1 MLLPPVYIL
10 AVPSPDDI
18 IRAETL
24 RHAEGIAKYKQN
36 RLIAET
42 LELQYLEPPVM
53 KRDDFAAHCLSIKN
67 SSID

>member
-24 RHAEGIAKYKQN
+24 RHAEGIAKYKQD

>member
-1 MLLPPVYIL
+1 MSLPPVYIS

-53 KRDDFAAHCLSIKN
+53 KREDFAAHCLSIKN
-67 SSID
+67 NSID

>member
-1 MLLPPVYIL
+1 MLLPPVYIS

>member
-42 LELQYLEPPVM
+42 LDLQYLEPPVM
-53 KRDDFAAHCLSIKN
+53 KREDFAAHCLSIKN

>member
-53 KRDDFAAHCLSIKN
+53 KREDFAAHCLSIKN
-67 SSID
+67 SSIN

>member
-1 MLLPPVYIL
+1 MLLPPVYISV
-10 AVPSPDDI
+10 VPSPDDI

>member
-1 MLLPPVYIL
+1 MLLPPVYIPS
-10 AVPSPDDI
+10 VPSPDEI

-24 RHAEGIAKYKQN
+24 RHAEGIAKYKQD

-53 KRDDFAAHCLSIKN
+53 NRDDFAAHCLSIKN
-67 SSID
+67 SSIN

>member
-1 MLLPPVYIL
+1 VDILPVYIKD
-10 AVPSPDDI
+10 VPSPDDI

-24 RHAEGIAKYKQN
+24 RHAAGIAKYKQD
-36 RLIAET
+36 RLIAEA
-42 LELQYLEPPVM
+42 LELQYLEPPVI

>member
-1 MLLPPVYIL
+1 VDILPVYIKN
-10 AVPSPDDI
+10 VPSPDDI

-53 KRDDFAAHCLSIKN
+53 KRDGFAAHCLSIKN

>member
-1 MLLPPVYIL
+1 VDILPVYIKD
-10 AVPSPDDI
+10 VPSPDDI

-36 RLIAET
+36 RLIAEA

-53 KRDDFAAHCLSIKN
+53 KREDFAAHCLSIKN

>member
-1 MLLPPVYIL
+1 MDIPPVYIKD
-10 AVPSPDDI
+10 VPSPDEV

-24 RHAEGIAKYKQN
+24 RHAEGIAKYKQD

-53 KRDDFAAHCLSIKN
+53 KREDFAAHCLSIKN

>member
-1 MLLPPVYIL
+1 MVIPPVYIPS
-10 AVPSPDDI
+10 VPSPDEV

-24 RHAEGIAKYKQN
+24 RHAKGIAKYKQD

>member
-1 MLLPPVYIL
+1 MLVPPVYIS

-53 KRDDFAAHCLSIKN
+53 KREDFAAYCLSIKN

>member
-1 MLLPPVYIL
+1 MVIPPVYIPS
-10 AVPSPDDI
+10 VPSPDEV

-24 RHAEGIAKYKQN
+24 RHAEGIAKYKQD